1 MFVRL
6 YVADGLLSG
15 DSGAARVWLLI
26 SSRRENVVWTF
37 EVWDNGFV
45 GPCPSVPAA
54 VDQPLEQ
61 GYGGLRRQLCKTSK
75 SLLHMTTPL

>member
-26 SSRRENVVWTF
+26 SSRRENVVGTF

-45 GPCPSVPAA
+45 GDANLHTGVPVAPA
-54 VDQPLEQ
+54 TLISGV
-61 GYGGLRRQLCKTSK
+61 GGLFG
-75 SLLHMTTPL
+75 SLRWADPIPAGAV